1 MVYFLAN
8 GLTLSYESMLRISN
22 FGNPERFAKGLRVFT
37 LRHESMLR
45 ISNFGN
51 PERFAKGPNVQR
63 LASKVY

>member
-1 MVYFLAN
+1 
-8 GLTLSYESMLRISN
+8 MLRISN

-37 LRHESMLR
+37 LRHEPMLR